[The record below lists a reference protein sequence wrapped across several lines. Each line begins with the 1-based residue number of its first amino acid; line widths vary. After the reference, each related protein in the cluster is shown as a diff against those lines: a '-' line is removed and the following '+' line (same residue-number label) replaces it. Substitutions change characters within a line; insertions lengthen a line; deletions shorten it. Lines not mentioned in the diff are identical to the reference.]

1 MLPNGN
7 HERWDLCTG
16 PLQGEG
22 AQGEGEDGAQA
33 GLPDIRITISMVFP
47 EREFLDNLTK
57 DSSLLLHDIQSSFY

>member
-33 GLPDIRITISMVFP
+33 GLADIRMTISMFFP
-47 EREFLDNLTK
+47 CE
-57 DSSLLLHDIQSSFY
+57 SSQAF